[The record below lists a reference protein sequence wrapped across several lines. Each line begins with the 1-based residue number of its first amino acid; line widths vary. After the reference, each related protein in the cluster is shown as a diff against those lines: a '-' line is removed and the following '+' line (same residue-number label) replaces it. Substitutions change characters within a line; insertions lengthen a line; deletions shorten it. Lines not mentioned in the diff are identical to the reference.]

1 MGNLKLVS
9 GGRLSERGNAS
20 YRVVLTA
27 EQIHRRVQ
35 ELARQISL
43 DFRGK
48 TIHAVCVLENG
59 FIFMADL
66 IRELRG
72 EMVCHFIRPDFNEV
86 GGTTNIFYSP
96 ELEVTGSDVL
106 LVETV
111 LETGV
116 TSEFLMRNVLARGAA
131 TVRLVT
137 LLDRQAARRIL
148 LQPDYFGFLV
158 DEPYVF
164 GYGLGAP
171 HQGRNLPFL
180 ATAGE
185 SA

>member
-1 MGNLKLVS
+1 MNG
-9 GGRLSERGNAS
+9 RGNER

-27 EQIHRRVQ
+27 EQINRRVK

-59 FIFMADL
+59 FVFMADL
-66 IRELRG
+66 IRELQG
-72 EMVCHFIRPDFNEV
+72 EVVCHFIRPDFNEV
-86 GGTTNIFYSP
+86 GNTTKIFYSP
-96 ELEVTGSDVL
+96 ELEVTGVDVL
-106 LVETV
+106 LIETV

-116 TSEFLMRNVLARGAA
+116 TAEFLMRNVLARGAT

-137 LLDRQAARRIL
+137 LLDRQAARRVL
-148 LQPDYFGFLV
+148 LQPEYLGFLI

-164 GYGLGAP
+164 GYGLGFP

-180 ATAGE
+180 ATTAEPVSG
-185 SA
+185 S

>member
-1 MGNLKLVS
+1 MNQRANDK
-9 GGRLSERGNAS
+9 

-27 EQIHRRVQ
+27 EQIHRRVV
-35 ELARQISL
+35 ELARQISQ

-59 FIFMADL
+59 FVFMADL
-66 IRELRG
+66 IRELQG
-72 EMVCHFIRPDFNEV
+72 EVVCHFIRPDFNEI
-86 GGTTNIFYSP
+86 GNTTKIFYSP
-96 ELEVTGSDVL
+96 ELEVTGVDVL

-116 TSEFLMRNVLARGAA
+116 TAEFLMRNVLARGAA

-148 LQPDYFGFLV
+148 LQPEYFGFLV

-180 ATAGE
+180 ATATGQGNG
-185 SA
+185 A